1 MNIIL
6 FHGSTQIVETPL
18 VIKGR
23 DNLDFGKGFY
33 LTSYREQAQ
42 QWALRLKTLRHAKTV
57 WVNEYTFDLEKAL
70 SMGFKR
76 LQMPTYNEEW
86 LNFIAASRHGEQP
99 WLGFDII
106 EGGVAN
112 DKVVDA
118 VEAYIAGLADV
129 DHTLNKLSYAK
140 PNNQICLLN
149 QSLIDSCLTFQAA
162 YEIKEALYE

>member
-1 MNIIL
+1 MELTL
-6 FHGSTQIVETPL
+6 FHGSTQIVEHPL

-42 QWALRLKTLRHAKTV
+42 QWALRLKVIRQANIV
-57 WVNEYTFDLEKAL
+57 WVNKYTLDMDKVLQL
-70 SMGFKR
+70 GYR
-76 LQMPTYNEEW
+76 YLQMPSYDLEW
-86 LNFIAASRHGEQP
+86 LNFIAASRHGARP
-99 WLGFDII
+99 WSSYDII

-129 DHTLNKLSYAK
+129 ERTLNKLSYAR

-149 QSLIDSCLTFQAA
+149 QELIDTCLVFQSAD
-162 YEIKEALYE
+162 EIKEQ